1 MEFIKFKGREIEL
14 AGQKY
19 QCPPLSPYAY
29 AKYGASKKIQ
39 SIREEI
45 EKMQKG
51 NQNFGE
57 LSEESFVNIIEL
69 TTLALKRNYPDITED
84 DVGEG
89 FYDGFAIIGVLQY
102 LISQDEKV
110 QEQMKEQIKN
120 AQRQSAK
127 KAN

>member
-1 MEFIKFKGREIEL
+1 MDTPKFKGQEIEL
-14 AGQKY
+14 AGVKY

-39 SIREEI
+39 KIRDEI

-51 NQNFGE
+51 NQNFAE

-89 FYDGFAIIGVLQY
+89 FYDGFAIFGVLQY

-110 QEQMKEQIKN
+110 QEQMREQIKN
-120 AQRQSAK
+120 AQKQSMKTAK
-127 KAN
+127 

>member
-1 MEFIKFKGREIEL
+1 MEIVKFKGHEIEL
-14 AGQKY
+14 AGVKY

-39 SIREEI
+39 TIREEI
-45 EKMQKG
+45 DKMQKG
-51 NQNFGE
+51 NQNFAE
-57 LSEESFVNIIEL
+57 LSEESFTNIIEL

-89 FYDGFAIIGVLQY
+89 FYDGFAIFGVLQF

-110 QEQMKEQIKN
+110 QEEMQKQIKN
-120 AQRQSAK
+120 VQKQSGK
-127 KAN
+127 TTN

>member
-1 MEFIKFKGREIEL
+1 MDTLKFKGREIEL
-14 AGQKY
+14 AGVKY

-39 SIREEI
+39 KIREEI
-45 EKMQKG
+45 EKMQG
-51 NQNFGE
+51 SQNFAE
-57 LSEESFVNIIEL
+57 LSEESFTNIIEL

-89 FYDGFAIIGVLQY
+89 FYDGFAIFGVLQY

-120 AQRQSAK
+120 VQKQSMK
-127 KAN
+127 TMN